1 MSSKC
6 LYYPEVTTGKNQER
20 KSKKVSDKNVQKI
33 IRKWSKPKC
42 NHFKSSWLHG
52 PRLVV
57 IHHLRYPGT
66 WGPGNSRGPI
76 RSQAC
81 GPIRS
86 QAWGP
91 IRSRALGAVRKQSRG
106 KTFPVRHSSC
116 LGTPETVF
124 VNLLRSSGIDNT
136 EGQPYLSY
144 RPSRLNRL
152 AESIPRTRFLGS
164 INVYKYGHTLQ
175 NIYHNRY
182 TVKNIKFPVS
192 QC

>member
-1 MSSKC
+1 MSVLPWSTSKS
-6 LYYPEVTTGKNQER
+6 EM
-20 KSKKVSDKNVQKI
+20 VSDKSVHKTI
-33 IRKWSKPKC
+33 CKWSKPKC
-42 NHFKSSWLHG
+42 TDFQSSWLHG

-57 IHHLRYPGT
+57 IHHLRYPGS
-66 WGPGNSRGPI
+66 WDPGNSRGPI

-91 IRSRALGAVRKQSRG
+91 IRSQALGPIRKQSRG

-124 VNLLRSSGIDNT
+124 VNLLRNSGIDNT
-136 EGQPYLSY
+136 EGKPYLLY
-144 RPSRLNRL
+144 RPTRLHRL

-164 INVYKYGHTLQ
+164 LNAYKYVLWAHSSKHLSQPISTLLKIL
-175 NIYHNRY
+175 NVLLCRNAKIP
-182 TVKNIKFPVS
+182 KG
-192 QC
+192 